1 LLKRYIQSTPES
13 YPKLSVNFSLS
24 FSAYPSRT
32 LPDKKGAD
40 FYILVN
46 EKSPP
51 PFLSPLL
58 SIRKDHLTL
67 IFREIKIKDLL
78 FNQKY

>member
-1 LLKRYIQSTPES
+1 MSLLKVSSPI
-13 YPKLSVNFSLS
+13 S

-40 FYILVN
+40 FHILVN

-51 PFLSPLL
+51 PFLFPLL
-58 SIRKDHLTL
+58 SIKRDHLTL
-67 IFREIKIKDLL
+67 VFMEIKIKDLL
-78 FNQKY
+78 FDQKY